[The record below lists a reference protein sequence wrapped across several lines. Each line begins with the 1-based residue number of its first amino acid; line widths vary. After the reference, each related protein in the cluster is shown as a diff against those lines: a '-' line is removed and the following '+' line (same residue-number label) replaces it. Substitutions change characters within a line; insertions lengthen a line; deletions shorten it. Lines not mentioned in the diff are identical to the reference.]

1 MKNRTLVLAY
11 RKMKGEGGVCNK
23 GTFRRVLCVEV
34 QIREKVPQVECYRQH
49 AGTSVPKIKYT
60 TVLKR
65 VRDSLPGV
73 LRIVYVVYLP
83 LIVFWG
89 GGVLSI

>member
-1 MKNRTLVLAY
+1 MTGGVLKNRTLVLAY

-65 VRDSLPGV
+65 VWMLVSGV
-73 LRIVYVVYLP
+73 LHTV
-83 LIVFWG
+83 
-89 GGVLSI
+89 

>member
-1 MKNRTLVLAY
+1 MFLRNATGLVIG
-11 RKMKGEGGVCNK
+11 KTKWGEGGVCNK
-23 GTFRRVLCVEV
+23 GTFRRVPCNEV

-65 VRDSLPGV
+65 VWMLVSGV
-73 LRIVYVVYLP
+73 LHTVYVVYLP

-89 GGVLSI
+89 GGV